1 MQRFGARLASLRP
14 RSRIIEANSGTVAD
28 EQARPQLRLTACVL
42 ASYQEL
48 VSGGMAQGHA
58 LELVNDAFTS
68 IGRTTLRLVDRL
80 K

>member
-1 MQRFGARLASLRP
+1 M
-14 RSRIIEANSGTVAD
+14 AD